1 LKATPNSVILGFP
14 TCYPYRQQVE
24 DESDYDLVSRKA
36 KELDDEFLRLGLKTV
51 AAFIAESVVGTP
63 TLGGVP
69 YVPGYLMAM
78 RDVCHKYGTLFIL
91 DKVMCGMGRTGT
103 LHAWQ
108 ANNVVPDIQTNAKG
122 LGAGYQ
128 PIAALMIYEEVVN
141 VLKQGSGE
149 FIHGGKARSAKR
161 KADLRGYACTD
172 SCFAGSANHPVR
184 KFAGQC
190 L

>member
-1 LKATPNSVILGFP
+1 MKATPNSVRLGFP
-14 TCYPYRQQVE
+14 PCYPYRQQLE
-24 DESDYDLVSRKA
+24 GEYDYDLVSRKA
-36 KELDDEFLRLGLKTV
+36 KGLDNESLWLGPETV
-51 AAFIAESVVGTP
+51 AAFIAEPVVGTA
-63 TLGGVP
+63 LGGVP
-69 YVPGYLMAM
+69 YVPAYLKAI

-91 DKVMCGMGRTGT
+91 DEVMCGMGRTGT

-108 ANNVVPDIQTNAKG
+108 AEDIVPDIQTNAKG

-128 PIAALMIYEEVVN
+128 PIAALMISEEVVN

-149 FIHGGKARSAKR
+149 FIHGSEAQSAKR
-161 KADLRGYACTD
+161 EADLRGYACTG
-172 SCFAGSANHPVR
+172 SCCFAASANHSGR